1 MTVLGILLALLA
13 TPAAAQ
19 EPSVLF
25 NEIAWAGSTSSAND
39 EWIELYNPTAREV
52 DVTGYKI
59 VAADGS
65 PAITL
70 KGMVLPGGYFLLER
84 TDDSTTP
91 ALADMLYT
99 GSLSNE
105 GETLRLYAPDGRVLD
120 EVAGWSGGDNGTKTT
135 MARNGAEWTSGIAN
149 GTPGATNTFTPASEQ
164 TNQASARASSAPI
177 STEDSEEEANTPVTA
192 AAPVAA
198 ANTPL
203 TLRGEEQNVPLW
215 AGLGAAFVLAGGAAL
230 FFLPRTN
237 KELN

>member
-1 MTVLGILLALLA
+1 MLLA

-19 EPSVLF
+19 EPSLFF

-39 EWIELYNPTAREV
+39 EWIELYNPTPSDI

-70 KGMVLPGGYFLLER
+70 KGMVLANGYFLLER

-105 GETLRLYAPDGRVLD
+105 GETLRLYAPDGRLLD
-120 EVAGWSGGDNGTKTT
+120 EVAGWSGGDNETKTT

-149 GTPGATNTFTPASEQ
+149 GTPGAANAFASATEQTDRPPTRTSSTPAP
-164 TNQASARASSAPI
+164 TSSAKKDA
-177 STEDSEEEANTPVTA
+177 ETPVTA

-215 AGLGAAFVLAGGAAL
+215 AGLGAAFVLAGAAAL

-237 KELN
+237 KDLD